1 MRYNHVSQPRGV
13 RYNPELQPL
22 VSELDDA
29 ARTRTRC
36 CPVGGGVHA
45 TTGLKPTRVATALSP
60 QQGVLSSVAC
70 AWFGLLPKGCRSRV
84 EASVET
90 TLASHVR
97 HGAPRVASR
106 IALCTR
112 PPTTQAEAHRAI
124 PLGYDPPANGQS
136 VLAPSFRGRERA
148 EFQPGLQPERRQTRP
163 LTEARLF
170 SLTPEGPHR
179 LPQYYER

>member
-1 MRYNHVSQPRGV
+1 
-13 RYNPELQPL
+13 
-22 VSELDDA
+22 
-29 ARTRTRC
+29 
-36 CPVGGGVHA
+36 VHA

-97 HGAPRVASR
+97 HRAPQVASR

-112 PPTTQAEAHRAI
+112 PPTTHIRGASGHTSWIRPTCKRTIDLSPQFSRQGARQVSARAS
-124 PLGYDPPANGQS
+124 AR
-136 VLAPSFRGRERA
+136 APSNATDQRSEIIDSHHGRA
-148 EFQPGLQPERRQTRP
+148 ATSSSTLCKVDA
-163 LTEARLF
+163 LYTEGG
-170 SLTPEGPHR
+170 GPV
-179 LPQYYER
+179 